1 MRRFVYKHQK
11 TGDYKMD
18 YIYRYDSPIGKMTM
32 ASDGT
37 ALTGL
42 WFDGQ
47 KYFAGTLSEPY
58 EEKILPV
65 FEDTI
70 SWLDTYFSG
79 EIPDFTPELSV
90 QSTPFRKAVWD
101 ILLTIPYGQT
111 ITYGE
116 IADII
121 AQQTGKK
128 MSAQAVGGAVGHNP
142 VSIIIPCHR
151 VVGADGSMRGM
162 QEVLTGKDSCWSLKE
177 LKQGKIIMAE
187 IKPDYLFVCTVFKG

>member
-18 YIYRYDSPIGKMTM
+18 YVYRYDSPVGKMTI

-151 VVGADGSMRGM
+151 VVGADGSM
-162 QEVLTGKDSCWSLKE
+162 TGYAGGIVRKKFLLE
-177 LKQGKIIMAE
+177 LEGNKKGGIIAAE
-187 IKPDYLFVCTVFKG
+187 IKPDYLLG